1 MNISRRLD
9 ALRGLD
15 LADLDFR
22 RMGGWPVWVRA
33 TCAVLLFLVALAGGY
48 ALALNGMVGE
58 LERLKEAQQALLREQ
73 AEKTSLAALLETLR
87 AQHRAAEADLA
98 DLRLLL
104 PAGAG
109 EPSLLRNIGQAA
121 EQNGLRI
128 DGLELAPP
136 QNREFYAELPFELRA
151 SGGYH
156 QLGAFLG
163 ALAGLPRLV
172 TLHDFDLR
180 PQREGGGLRLQIS
193 AKTYFFLGEDE

>member
-15 LADLDFR
+15 LADLDLR

-87 AQHRAAEADLA
+87 ASIGR
-98 DLRLLL
+98 RKRTWRTCGCCCRPG
-104 PAGAG
+104 PA
-109 EPSLLRNIGQAA
+109 NQAC
-121 EQNGLRI
+121 
-128 DGLELAPP
+128 
-136 QNREFYAELPFELRA
+136 
-151 SGGYH
+151 
-156 QLGAFLG
+156 
-163 ALAGLPRLV
+163 
-172 TLHDFDLR
+172 
-180 PQREGGGLRLQIS
+180 
-193 AKTYFFLGEDE
+193 